1 MPGPEENPA
10 GPLAQKSPFKP
21 VDSDQFQI
29 STRRLRVPV
38 NPLPIFLIDFPC
50 ERLEIPAK
58 SNELDRK
65 KWLDEGTRFTPA
77 RLILLQRCLRG
88 S

>member
-21 VDSDQFQI
+21 VDPDQFQI

-38 NPLPIFLIDFPC
+38 NPLPIFLVDFPANAGKFLPN
-50 ERLEIPAK
+50 RMNL
-58 SNELDRK
+58 
-65 KWLDEGTRFTPA
+65 TA
-77 RLILLQRCLRG
+77 RNGSMRGRDLLLLA
-88 S
+88 